1 MKEETRNL
9 IIATLAMVLIFAG
22 WHYFYESPRQEALQA
37 AIAKEQAR
45 QAENTPVTERSQANS
60 SAPIQIEGAPGLQSH
75 VPSVGAP
82 ALTREDLLENDP
94 RVSFETSHLTAS
106 LRLRGGRLDD
116 LVLSQYRESLKEGSP
131 NVTLLSPA
139 QSENPYYMDFGWISP
154 DKSLALP
161 VAQSLWSGAT
171 HPDQKGATLTW
182 NNGQGVTFSRSIE
195 DAGEYLLQIT
205 QEVSNHSDQ
214 TIVLYP
220 YNLMARTG
228 HVANDTMMTYEGPL
242 GYFNEKLHEE
252 SYEDLEEKGTV
263 TYNANGGWFGVTDKY
278 WFAALIP
285 DQNSDVKATFRH
297 LKTSKNLNQYQV
309 DTVGPV
315 QTLAPGATLKITS
328 HVFAGVKIVSLLDQ
342 YEDKLGI
349 KRFDL
354 ATDFGWFHFISKPL
368 FYALQYFNDVLGS
381 FALAILLLTVIV
393 KILFFPLANKSYR
406 SMAKMKALTPQMEKI
421 KARYSDDKVK
431 MQQEIMALYKKSK
444 TNPASGCLPMLLQ
457 LPIFF
462 ALYKVL
468 IVSIEMRHAPFYGWI
483 RDLSAPDPM
492 NIFTL
497 FGLIP
502 WDPPSFMILGLWP
515 LIMGGTMF
523 LQQKLNPPPSD
534 PAQAKAFMFMPII
547 FTFLFARFPAGLV
560 IYWTWSNILSIIQQ
574 WFIMRTTNVNMNVKK
589 K

>member
-1 MKEETRNL
+1 MTEETRNL

-22 WHYFYESPRQEALQA
+22 WHYFYEAPRQEALKSQMTE
-37 AIAKEQAR
+37 EQALSASN
-45 QAENTPVTERSQANS
+45 AEPPSQISLSESQANHPQ
-60 SAPIQIEGAPGLQSH
+60 ALQAQ
-75 VPSVGAP
+75 VPDIAGPV
-82 ALTREDLLENDP
+82 LNREDILDKDP
-94 RVSFETSHLTAS
+94 RVSFSTSHLTAS

-116 LVLSQYRESLKEGSP
+116 LVLSQYRESLEDGSP
-131 NVTLLSPA
+131 NVVLLAPA
-139 QSENPYYMDFGWISP
+139 QSEKPYYMDFGWISP
-154 DKSLALP
+154 DSSLSLP
-161 VAQSLWSGAT
+161 NAQSIWTGAPHT
-171 HPDQKGATLTW
+171 DGKGATLTW
-182 NNGQGVTFSRSIE
+182 NNGQGLIFHRRVS
-195 DAGEYLLQIT
+195 DAGDYLLRIEE
-205 QEVSNHSDQ
+205 EVSNQSDQ

-228 HVANDTMMTYEGPL
+228 FTPNETMMTYEGPL

-252 SYEDLEEKGTV
+252 SYETLEEKGKVEYSTS
-263 TYNANGGWFGVTDKY
+263 GGWFGVTDKY
-278 WFAALIP
+278 WFTALIP

-297 LKTSKNLNQYQV
+297 LKTNKNLSQYQI
-309 DTVGPV
+309 DTVGSV
-315 QTLAPGATLKITS
+315 QTLAPGATLKVTS
-328 HVFAGVKIVSLLDQ
+328 HIFAGAKIVSLLDQ
-342 YEDKLGI
+342 YEAELGI
-349 KRFDL
+349 KHFDL

-368 FYALQYFNDVLGS
+368 FYVLQYFNDVLGS

-406 SMAKMKALTPQMEKI
+406 SMAKMKALAPQMEKI
-421 KARYSDDKVK
+421 KERYGDDKVK

-444 TNPASGCLPMLLQ
+444 VNPASGCLPMLLQ

-468 IVSIEMRHAPFYGWI
+468 IVSIEMRQAPFYGWI
-483 RDLSAPDPM
+483 HDLSVPDPL

-502 WDPPSFMILGLWP
+502 WDPPSLLTLGLWP
-515 LIMGGTMF
+515 LIMGGTML

-574 WFIMRTTNVNMNVKK
+574 WFIMRTTNVKK
-589 K
+589 